1 MRSYLILVVVTQ
13 GGNQVCRITC
23 SSTTSIVE
31 LKVKVE
37 VEAGLK
43 AATLAIYLPEVDR
56 PLAESITL
64 VGCGLPAKLY
74 TLTLHKV
81 VIADMVGV
89 SPDRLTDAQLT
100 AACSTAEGKAG
111 DIVSLA
117 GCAGLRDISCLVSLE
132 QMQELDISTCKS
144 IDASTVAKVVAGNGT
159 LSKLIFGGNKFRSWD
174 SQAPQ
179 PATLELAM
187 MQADFSNKNLG
198 AAGVII
204 ITAWLTHKDNGAL
217 SSINLASN
225 GLGRHWVDGRGWVTD
240 PTGAI
245 CVLLQSLYL
254 FSEFFPHFA
263 GVIAVANA
271 IKNMGAMS
279 SFTFGDKQAVTMTT
293 AMIEANFSGQLCSYE
308 AQMVAAFLPKCT

>member
-1 MRSYLILVVVTQ
+1 
-13 GGNQVCRITC
+13 
-23 SSTTSIVE
+23 VE

-100 AACSTAEGKAG
+100 AACSTAEVKAG

-117 GCAGLRDISCLVSLE
+117 GCAGLRDMSCLVSLE

-159 LSKLIFGGNKFRSWD
+159 LSKLIFGGDTYTRNYVD
-174 SQAPQ
+174 VTPE
-179 PATLELAM
+179 PATLELGM
-187 MQADFSNKNLG
+187 TEADFSNKNLG
-198 AAGVII
+198 VGGAII
-204 ITAWLTHKDNGAL
+204 ISAWLTHKDKGAL
-217 SSINLASN
+217 LVLSVSSNNLGVDGGKVLAEGLRGNNVITELSIAANNLTNYGQDMSGIITLADVIKDMGAMTSLNLASN
-225 GLGRHWVDGRGWVTD
+225 GICSDGNMDGIK
-240 PTGAI
+240 AI
-245 CVLLQSLYL
+245 SSALKVLAVILVPFLSLSDLLFNCWCLLLSSGYEGDDEPESCV
-254 FSEFFPHFA
+254 E
-263 GVIAVANA
+263 
-271 IKNMGAMS
+271 
-279 SFTFGDKQAVTMTT
+279 
-293 AMIEANFSGQLCSYE
+293 
-308 AQMVAAFLPKCT
+308 